1 MNTSKPFDAKRWV
14 GLAAIVL
21 AVLAVVYYWSDI
33 MALFGSRE
41 AVERTVESWG
51 VYGPLA
57 FVLINFA
64 QVILAPIPGQ
74 AVGVAGGY
82 LFGFWLGFALN
93 VTGIVLGS
101 LVAFGLA
108 RAFGKPLVDRF
119 VGPRT
124 RDFLERAANKNGV
137 RGLFL
142 LYLLPFLPDDALCLM
157 AGLTS
162 IRWSTFA
169 LVVVLGRSPGSL
181 VASLTGAGLVDLP
194 LWAWTIVA
202 VVAIG
207 VGVFWWFKGD
217 AVEERM
223 RSLVGSRLSRSQ
235 QPDSDSD
242 Q

>member
-1 MNTSKPFDAKRWV
+1 MHKSKPFDAKRLLGWAAIL
-14 GLAAIVL
+14 LAALSI
-21 AVLAVVYYWSDI
+21 VYYWSDI

-82 LFGFWLGFALN
+82 LFGFWLGFLLN

-108 RAFGKPLVDRF
+108 RTFGKPLVDRF

-137 RGLFL
+137 RGLFI

-157 AGLTS
+157 AGLTP
-162 IRWSTFA
+162 IRWSTFT
-169 LVVVLGRSPGSL
+169 LVVLLGRSPGSL
-181 VASLTGAGLVDLP
+181 IASLTGAGLVDLP
-194 LWAWTIVA
+194 IWAWIIVGVVTIGA
-202 VVAIG
+202 A
-207 VGVFWWFKGD
+207 VFWWFKGD

-223 RSLVGSRLSRSQ
+223 RALVGSRLSRSQ
-235 QPDSDSD
+235 PDGESD

>member
-1 MNTSKPFDAKRWV
+1 MRTSKPFDAKRLV
-14 GLAAIVL
+14 GLAVL
-21 AVLAVVYYWSDI
+21 LLFVVAVVYFWSDI
-33 MALFGSRE
+33 MALVGSRE

-51 VYGPLA
+51 VYGPLV

-82 LFGFWLGFALN
+82 LFGFWLGFLLN
-93 VTGIVLGS
+93 VAGILLGS
-101 LVAFGLA
+101 LAAFGLA

-119 VGPRT
+119 VGPHT
-124 RDFLERAANKNGV
+124 RDFLERAASKNGV
-137 RGLFL
+137 RGLFV

-157 AGLTS
+157 AGLTP

-194 LWAWTIVA
+194 LWAWA
-202 VVAIG
+202 VVAVGAIG
-207 VGVFWWFKGD
+207 AAVFWWFKGD
-217 AVEERM
+217 AIEERM
-223 RSLVGSRLSRSQ
+223 RALVSRRLSRAH
-235 QPDSDSD
+235 PDDTED
-242 Q
+242 G